1 MASVALEVGIARHR
15 TGADMDRQAEAYEVQ
30 QQQQQQAQRQ
40 GEAQRTQRE
49 ALEQQK
55 LQPQS

>member
-15 TGADMDRQAEAYEVQ
+15 TGAAMDRKAEAYEVQ
-30 QQQQQQAQRQ
+30 QQQQAQRQ
-40 GEAQRTQRE
+40 IEAQQMQRE
-49 ALEQQK
+49 VQEQQK